1 MFYPAGN
8 IGNERQERNHIEI
21 LYYKYVITGTKYLV
35 FNSGFNLQKKRALKC
50 AVGLNEIIQTGC
62 KREKI

>member
-35 FNSGFNLQKKRALKC
+35 FNSGFNLQKKESSNVQLD
-50 AVGLNEIIQTGC
+50 
-62 KREKI
+62 